1 MLRRPSTAESSASSS
16 DVTFDDVDDS
26 HVLAFLDDGNSSDSP
41 GRRPS
46 KTVEFRLDFS
56 SRLGHNSMPA
66 SPPSPLSPS
75 QQAAKMRRRSSVRRP
90 STTGHGGGSPSSSG
104 SPQSHTATGTAA
116 ISQRLPRSPSM
127 RTQPPAAGATRK
139 RLTKRQS
146 APIQLTPEEERLVQ
160 LAAVTSSG
168 SMSPGRRQSDAMTS
182 RPAATSPSSTPP
194 KTSPSHSPAS
204 SPAIG
209 PASVSAAVPAP
220 PPLQLKT
227 ASSAPAPPVSTPTHS
242 LIAERAAAA
251 ASQALLDKTQR
262 ESDALRAELSAAR
275 AAIVELEQRV
285 RDSND
290 TSDAV
295 AAQLAALRE
304 RNEERL
310 RASDVAHQAA
320 LAELARRKDEEL
332 RDQQAQFRA
341 ECETFKT
348 ELASLTRI
356 KNEVHTQNERLLT
369 ALDAQSAQTQQLEVQ
384 CRALQT
390 ELRLERERRLDLE
403 SWKATEQH
411 RADVSLVAKCEALE
425 ASAAR
430 WEGQCQELQDQVH
443 QLLAEQQELR
453 GSQLEAEQRL
463 EREFALRRVLYE
475 RFVAQVQLL
484 HGQLRALTT
493 DTKEQLRKEMKKN
506 QQTLTSVE
514 QQAREM
520 AIHLN
525 DKAVALVAKQ
535 NRVIQLEAQLKNE
548 RQTVHQLEL
557 ALSKTTRVLERKEA
571 TFKTKYQEQ
580 REFLEITTA
589 VRNGLTTELQA
600 KKKQLAVM
608 EQQVKALTLSKSDV
622 EKRNKHLSQQV
633 KIMQQMHAREM
644 EKFAVS
650 RQAASRE
657 PTAQVTARD
666 RDGRARTQGTSIV
679 TTAPS
684 GDLRSSS
691 ASVASLVLR
700 SSVSNE
706 KAPKE
711 QHTRD
716 ECEPSSNGRV
726 LWARD
731 GDDEGDQVNDVE
743 WREFVELTAAYEEE
757 CRLQMDRH
765 ATQELCRASEFSGR
779 LAL

>member
-56 SRLGHNSMPA
+56 SRLGHNSVPA

-75 QQAAKMRRRSSVRRP
+75 QQAAKMRRRSSMRRP
-90 STTGHGGGSPSSSG
+90 STTGHGGVSPSSSG
-104 SPQSHTATGTAA
+104 SPQSHTAAGNAA
-116 ISQRLPRSPSM
+116 TSQRLPRSPSM

-160 LAAVTSSG
+160 LAAVT
-168 SMSPGRRQSDAMTS
+168 SPGRRQSDAMTS

-220 PPLQLKT
+220 PPLQLKAA
-227 ASSAPAPPVSTPTHS
+227 ASSPAPLVSTPTHS

-275 AAIVELEQRV
+275 ATIVELEQRV

-290 TSDAV
+290 TSDAA

-304 RNEERL
+304 RSEERL

-430 WEGQCQELQDQVH
+430 WEGQCRDLQDQVH

-484 HGQLRALTT
+484 HGQLRALTAE
-493 DTKEQLRKEMKKN
+493 TKEQLRKEMKKT

-514 QQAREM
+514 QQTREM

-600 KKKQLAVM
+600 KKKQLAAM

-650 RQAASRE
+650 RQTASRE
-657 PTAQVTARD
+657 PTAQVTARN

-711 QHTRD
+711 QHTRE
-716 ECEPSSNGRV
+716 ECEPSSNDRV

-731 GDDEGDQVNDVE
+731 GDDEGDQVND
-743 WREFVELTAAYEEE
+743 
-757 CRLQMDRH
+757 
-765 ATQELCRASEFSGR
+765 GG
-779 LAL
+779 